1 MIDHD
6 KALELLDLV
15 RKDHMQLL
23 EDARMLRDIIEHAD
37 VEGCGPWCNGVH
49 AENGMCEGETGVWKT
64 VSEISDRIG
73 R

>member
-23 EDARMLRDIIEHAD
+23 EDARMLRDIIEHANP
-37 VEGCGPWCNGVH
+37 ESWCNGVH
-49 AENGMCEGETGVWKT
+49 AENGMCEGETNTWAIVE
-64 VSEISDRIG
+64 EISRRIG